1 MGPREAAVTTVRT
14 IETPRAAL
22 PLPDGTRSGTGY
34 WLASLGAM
42 LRFDFGRSRQ
52 WAPLMAIVQVMMGAG
67 MAITY
72 GFFYPHVS
80 GPIGAF
86 IATGTPTLALIP
98 LGFVMVPA
106 AVGQQRLEGTFDFI
120 WSLPSPRSAQVTSM
134 FLLYTLLSLPGM
146 ALALLVAVWRYGVDL
161 RMSLLFVPAV
171 LLCAMMAV
179 SVGFGMALAIP
190 NPMLVNLISNA
201 LIFVVLLFSPIV
213 FPPANLPDW
222 LFHVQQ
228 VLPFYNMAVVIRAGL
243 TVGLVGH
250 VATSFLVLAA
260 WTVAGV
266 GATAWVIGRR
276 R

>member
-1 MGPREAAVTTVRT
+1 MTTVQAVEAR
-14 IETPRAAL
+14 AL
-22 PLPDGTRSGTGY
+22 PLPDRTRSGFGY

-52 WAPLMAIVQVMMGAG
+52 WAPLMAVVQVMMGAG
-67 MAITY
+67 MAVTY

-80 GPIGAF
+80 ASVGML

-146 ALALLVAVWRYGVDL
+146 ALALLVATWRYGVDL
-161 RMSLLFVPAV
+161 RVSPLFVPAV
-171 LLCAMMAV
+171 LLCAVMAV
-179 SVGFGMALAIP
+179 SVGFGMALAIRD
-190 NPMLVNLISNA
+190 PMVVNLICNA
-201 LIFVVLLFSPIV
+201 LVFVVLLFSPIV
-213 FPPANLPDW
+213 FPASQIPGW
-222 LFHVQQ
+222 LWQVQQ

-250 VATSFLVLAA
+250 VVTSFLILAG
-260 WTVAGV
+260 WTVAGIT
-266 GATAWVIGRR
+266 ATGWVIGRR

>member
-1 MGPREAAVTTVRT
+1 MITLGA
-14 IETPRAAL
+14 IETPPGAAV
-22 PLPDGTRSGTGY
+22 PLPHGIRSGARY
-34 WLASLGAM
+34 WLTSLGAM

-52 WAPLMAIVQVMMGAG
+52 FAPLMAIVQVMMGAG

-80 GPIGAF
+80 GTVGTL

-134 FLLYTLLSLPGM
+134 LLLYTLLSLPGM

-161 RMSLLFVPAV
+161 RMSPLLLPAV
-171 LLCAMMAV
+171 LLCAVMAV

-190 NPMLVNLISNA
+190 NPMVVNVITNA
-201 LIFVVLLFSPIV
+201 LIFVVLLFTPIV
-213 FPPANLPDW
+213 FPASQVPGW

-243 TVGLVGH
+243 TVGVVSH
-250 VATSFLVLAA
+250 TMTAFLILTA
-260 WTVAGV
+260 WTLAGIA
-266 GATAWVIGRR
+266 ATAWVIGRR